1 MQRKK
6 RYKMNN
12 EDTGLVVAL
21 CMKLKQDTT
30 EQYRDYIE
38 QSKDQKY
45 TKRYQVKLKSRK
57 KP

>member
-1 MQRKK
+1 
-6 RYKMNN
+6 MNN

-38 QSKDQKY
+38 QSKD
-45 TKRYQVKLKSRK
+45 
-57 KP
+57 